1 MLSRK
6 LSAKKFQTLVI
17 SPRSYFVFTPLLN
30 STSVGTLEFRTALEP
45 VRSRR
50 KPNVAFLQGRADDVD
65 FSRKM
70 ITVEESVAHHR
81 QGLAMIGDLHGNE
94 PPGVGQSE
102 EGVRRKPRK
111 RWEIPYDKLVVSVG
125 CYAQTFGTKGV
136 KENAFFQK
144 DVGDARK
151 IRTRILECFEYASLP
166 TTTEKRRKQ
175 LLNFAVVGGGPTGME
190 FAAELS
196 DIVTQDMKKLYPAL
210 APKVKITI
218 YDVMPR
224 VLSMFDESLGEYA
237 MRHFQRQGVEIK
249 TSHNVEELRPGL
261 PREEGE
267 EEVTDRQ
274 GCYTLRTKENGDI
287 GVGMCVWSTGNMMN
301 PFVQRSLEKVHT
313 FPKDSAQTF
322 AGKGYRQLT
331 GEEEWMIEKNRKTGA
346 IIVDDHM
353 RVQLQTKV
361 PKPANGEKPEEPT
374 SRAYMKDVFALGD
387 NANVRNMAMP
397 ATAQVASQQAL
408 WLAKRLNNET
418 VQMQSF
424 TWNNLGVMAYLG
436 TSKGLV
442 QTGGGKR
449 LQGWLAWL
457 VWRGA
462 YLTMSVSWRNRILIP
477 TYWFLN
483 WVFGRDI
490 TRF

>member
-1 MLSRK
+1 MLRNQLQSADASSGYVLSRN

-50 KPNVAFLQGRADDVD
+50 WPNVEFMQGRADDWD
-65 FSRKM
+65 FGRKTL
-70 ITVEESVAHHR
+70 TVEESVVP
-81 QGLAMIGDLHGNE
+81 QGQGHVIKGDPYGIGL
-94 PPGVGQSE
+94 PGVASSE
-102 EGVRRKPRK
+102 NEVRRKQRK

-136 KENAFFQK
+136 RENAFFQK

-151 IRTRILECFEYASLP
+151 IRKRILECFEIASLP
-166 TTTEKRRKQ
+166 TTSEKLRKQ

-196 DIVTQDMKKLYPAL
+196 DIVTQDMKKLYPTL
-210 APKVKITI
+210 APKVQITV

-224 VLSMFDESLGEYA
+224 VLSMFDETLGEYA
-237 MRHFQRQGVEIK
+237 MRIFKRQGVEIK

-267 EEVTDRQ
+267 EEVTDPH

-287 GVGMCVWSTGNMMN
+287 GIGMCVWSTGNVMN
-301 PFVQRSLEKVHT
+301 PFVQRSLEKVHA
-313 FPKDSAQTF
+313 FPKDSARTF
-322 AGKGYRQLT
+322 AGKGYGQLT
-331 GEEEWMIEKNRKTGA
+331 GDEEWMIEKNQRTGA
-346 IIVDDHM
+346 IVVDDHM
-353 RVQLQTKV
+353 RVQLQTRV
-361 PKPANGEKPEEPT
+361 PKPTEGEKPEEAT

-387 NANVRNMAMP
+387 NANVRNVVMP

-408 WLAKRLNNET
+408 WLAKRLNNDT

-424 TWNNLGVMAYLG
+424 KWNNLGVMAYLG
-436 TSKGLV
+436 KSKGLV
-442 QTGGGKR
+442 QTGSGKR
-449 LQGWLAWL
+449 LQGFLAWL

-462 YLTMSVSWRNRILIP
+462 YWYVPSQT
-477 TYWFLN
+477 WFE
-483 WVFGRDI
+483 DI
-490 TRF
+490 AF